1 MITSTDAKTRVAQER
16 SDLLQRID
24 KLHHFIHCYT
34 EYDALSRAQRKLL
47 RKQLRVMD
55 RYQYI
60 LLKRLT
66 IWDN

>member
-24 KLHHFIHCYT
+24 KLHRFIHCYS
-34 EYDALSRAQRKLL
+34 EYDTLPRAQRKLL
-47 RKQLRVMD
+47 RKQLRVMN
-55 RYQYI
+55 RYQHI
-60 LLKRLT
+60 LLQRLT

>member
-1 MITSTDAKTRVAQER
+1 MATTDAKTRVAQER

-24 KLHHFIHCYT
+24 KLCRFIYCYT

-47 RKQLRVMD
+47 KRQLRVME
-55 RYQYI
+55 RYQHI
-60 LLKRLT
+60 LLQRLT

>member
-1 MITSTDAKTRVAQER
+1 MITSTDAKARAAQER

-24 KLHHFIHCYT
+24 KLHRFIHCYS
-34 EYDALSRAQRKLL
+34 EYDNLSRAQRTLL
-47 RKQLRVMD
+47 RKQLRVMN
-55 RYQYI
+55 RYQRI

>member
-1 MITSTDAKTRVAQER
+1 MITTADAKTRVAQER

-24 KLHHFIHCYT
+24 KLYHFMHCYS
-34 EYDALSRAQRKLL
+34 EYDNLSRAQRKLL
-47 RKQLRVMD
+47 RKQLRVMN
-55 RYQYI
+55 RYQHI